1 MMRSVMMVMAVLWA
15 STSGAQPKARWVRE
29 EQRAEERAEK
39 LEQKARAARMT
50 LMVAVAEALELSEA
64 QALKVAE
71 KLKALDE
78 KRRPIR
84 ESMAVAMRAVRAASE
99 GDSVAMTTVDQN
111 MQKVLEG
118 RVQMA
123 ALDKELFASLA
134 EGQPPQKKAKLAL
147 VLAHVREDFRAEL
160 RGGKGRH
167 R

>member
-1 MMRSVMMVMAVLWA
+1 
-15 STSGAQPKARWVRE
+15 
-29 EQRAEERAEK
+29 
-39 LEQKARAARMT
+39 
-50 LMVAVAEALELSEA
+50 
-64 QALKVAE
+64 
-71 KLKALDE
+71 
-78 KRRPIR
+78 
-84 ESMAVAMRAVRAASE
+84 
-99 GDSVAMTTVDQN
+99 MTTVDQN